1 MTREERHAK
10 DDIIVEL
17 RTGGK
22 TFEEISQM
30 TGRRVNFVR
39 EVCRDRLGITR
50 VKSEWTDERKA
61 KAYLDNQKLKR
72 SETDIS
78 ETCLKIGF
86 EYVGGYTNSNGFVML
101 KCPNCGTELK
111 RQWNAVRKM
120 ARGYQKTII
129 CETCFEISKAEAER
143 RKNLEKKA
151 QEQKQEQER
160 AQKFWNQKFKQ
171 ESFSFCQKCGQLFIT
186 RKNTK
191 FCSRECLTANNNS
204 RHKDRRL
211 KRIKNV
217 RREGIDL
224 KKLYLRD
231 KGVCWLCRTSCDW
244 NDYKITEK
252 AFVAGENYPSIDHVV
267 PLSKGGSHTWDN
279 VRLAHRG
286 CNRIKRDSLV
296 ADTPQG

>member
-10 DDIIVEL
+10 DDMIVEL
-17 RTGGK
+17 RTEGK

-50 VKSEWTDERKA
+50 VKSEWTNERKE
-61 KAYLDNQKLKR
+61 KAYFYNQKLKR
-72 SETDIS
+72 NNTYIS
-78 ETCLKIGF
+78 EICSMIGF
-86 EYVGGYTNSNGFVML
+86 EYVGGYANSNGSVIL

-111 RQWNAVRKM
+111 RQWNAVRKI
-120 ARGYQKTII
+120 ARGYQKNFI
-129 CETCFEISKAEAER
+129 CETCLKISKAEAER

-160 AQKFWNQKFKQ
+160 EQKFWNQKFKQ
-171 ESFSFCQKCGQLFIT
+171 ESFSFCQKCGQLFIA